1 MREIFNTESN
11 SLNSKQFV
19 LMKWLVFWL
28 LLTFVGLVIS
38 VSFIIARSASGQS
51 ADVLNVLNSQLLRF
65 QIWAA
70 FSPVI
75 IFLDQKYRAKFK
87 SWFSRF
93 PVHFGSSIIW
103 SAVVLGVYGVIVWFL
118 DGLIN
123 SRFSTLAEVFATV
136 AVFNFAMGIVGYK
149 IILTT
154 NYALDYYKKFQD
166 EKHRSAKLEAQLAQ
180 AQLNALKMQLQPHF
194 LFNTLNSIS
203 NLALEDPRKT
213 VQMIARLGDFLR
225 LTIDSNG
232 TQQMSLE
239 QELEFLKN
247 YLEIEQ
253 IRFRDRL
260 DVKFNIAPE
269 TLSAKVPNLILQPI
283 VENAIKHGIA
293 KSLSAGEIRIIAKR
307 NADVLQLEIQ
317 NDGAF
322 LNGNGYI
329 KEGVGIAN
337 TRERLQQ
344 LYGNEF
350 RFELK
355 PLEKGGARVVL
366 EIPFEEILK
375 EKADNLSTNEEN
387 FAYKI
392 HERHENKKIRKLK
405 KGF

>member
-1 MREIFNTESN
+1 MKQFFNPKPD

-19 LMKWLVFWL
+19 LTKWFVFWL
-28 LLTFVGLVIS
+28 LLTFVGLIIS
-38 VSFIIARSASGQS
+38 LSYIIGRAVGGEPL
-51 ADVLNVLNSQLLRF
+51 DILNVLNSQMLRF
-65 QIWAA
+65 QTWALL
-70 FSPVI
+70 SPIV
-75 IFLDQKYRAKFK
+75 IFLDAKFRLKFK
-87 SWFSRF
+87 SWFARF
-93 PVHFGSSIIW
+93 PIHFVSSIFW
-103 SAVVLGVYGVIVWFL
+103 SALVLGIYGTTAWFF

-123 SRFSTLAEVFATV
+123 SKFSTLGEVFATV
-136 AVFNFAMGIVGYK
+136 GVFNFVMGIVGYK

-166 EKHRSAKLEAQLAQ
+166 EKHRSAQLEAKLAQ

-203 NLALEDPRKT
+203 NLALEDPKKT

-253 IRFRDRL
+253 IRFKDRL
-260 DVKFNIAPE
+260 KVGFKIAPE
-269 TLSAKVPNLILQPI
+269 TLSAEVPNLILQPL

-293 KSLSAGEIRIIAKR
+293 KSLSAGEIKISANR
-307 NADVLQLEIQ
+307 NGEFLRLEVE
-317 NDGAF
+317 NDGVF
-322 LNGNGYI
+322 LNGDGFE

-344 LYGNEF
+344 LYGDNF
-350 RFELK
+350 HFELK
-355 PLEKGGARVVL
+355 PLEKGGAKVLL
-366 EIPFEEILK
+366 EIPFEKALK
-375 EKADNLSTNEEN
+375 KDLEKQSLA
-387 FAYKI
+387 KI
-392 HERHENKKIRKLK
+392 H
-405 KGF
+405 

>member
-1 MREIFNTESN
+1 MREIFNTDPN

-19 LMKWLVFWL
+19 LMKWFVFWL

-38 VSFIIARSASGQS
+38 ISFIIARSASGQS

-87 SWFSRF
+87 SWFFRF
-93 PVHFGSSIIW
+93 PVHFGSSIVW
-103 SAVVLGVYGVIVWFL
+103 SAAVLGVYGIIVWFL

-123 SRFSTLAEVFATV
+123 SKFSTLAEVFATV

-166 EKHRSAKLEAQLAQ
+166 EKHRSARLEAQLAQ

-213 VQMIARLGDFLR
+213 VQMITRLGDFLR

-232 TQQMSLE
+232 TQKMSLE

-293 KSLSAGEIRIIAKR
+293 KSFSAGEIRIIAKR

-322 LNGNGYI
+322 LNGNGFI
-329 KEGVGIAN
+329 NEGVGIAN

-350 RFELK
+350 RFELN
-355 PLEKGGARVVL
+355 PLETGGARVVL

-375 EKADNLSTNEEN
+375 EKVLIGAQAVRLQ
-387 FAYKI
+387 
-392 HERHENKKIRKLK
+392 
-405 KGF
+405 